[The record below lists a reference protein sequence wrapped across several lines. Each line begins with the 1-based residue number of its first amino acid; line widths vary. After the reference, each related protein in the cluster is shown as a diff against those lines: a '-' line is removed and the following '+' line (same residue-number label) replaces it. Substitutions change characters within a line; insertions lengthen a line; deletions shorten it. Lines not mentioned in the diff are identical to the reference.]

1 MAGRAPARERRVTTV
16 EAPRAFGTG
25 ARWLGWSVLAA
36 MLGMLVHAF
45 HSGDFGVE
53 GAALLA
59 MPWGRATV
67 VEVYAGIGLF
77 AGWIVYRERSR
88 MVAALW
94 IGLICLAGNAASAL
108 YVLAALRAS
117 GGDPCGFWMGAR
129 RPDHGSGEGPPVV
142 PDPDRE
148 RRRARATPPGESPPV
163 VPDPDRERRRAGATP
178 PGEGPPVV
186 PDSDEETGGGTC
198 GGTR

>member
-1 MAGRAPARERRVTTV
+1 MAVKAPVREPGVMSV

-25 ARWLGWSVLAA
+25 ARRLGWAVLAV

-45 HSGDFGVE
+45 HRGDLGVE

-108 YVLAALRAS
+108 YVLVALRAS

-129 RPDHGSGEGPPVV
+129 S
-142 PDPDRE
+142 PDR
-148 RRRARATPPGESPPV
+148 G
-163 VPDPDRERRRAGATP
+163 

-186 PDSDEETGGGTC
+186 PDGERGGGAC
-198 GGTR
+198 

>member
-1 MAGRAPARERRVTTV
+1 MAGEAPARARGITAV
-16 EAPRAFGTG
+16 ESPRALGPG
-25 ARWLGWSVLAA
+25 AHRLGWVVLAV
-36 MLGMLVHAF
+36 MLGMLIHAF
-45 HSGDFGVE
+45 LRGDFGVE

-59 MPWGRATV
+59 MPWGLATV

-108 YVLAALRAS
+108 YVLAALRAC
-117 GGDPCGFWMGAR
+117 GGDPYGFWMGAR
-129 RPDHGSGEGPPVV
+129 KPGRGPDEGSLVA
-142 PDPDRE
+142 PDK
-148 RRRARATPPGESPPV
+148 
-163 VPDPDRERRRAGATP
+163 
-178 PGEGPPVV
+178 
-186 PDSDEETGGGTC
+186 ETD

>member
-1 MAGRAPARERRVTTV
+1 MAVKAPVRARGVMAV
-16 EAPRAFGTG
+16 EAPRAF
-25 ARWLGWSVLAA
+25 ARGVRRLGWVVLAV

-45 HSGDFGVE
+45 HRGNLGVE

-77 AGWIVYRERSR
+77 TGWIVYRERSR
-88 MVAALW
+88 TVAALW

-108 YVLAALRAS
+108 YVLVALRAS

-129 RPDHGSGEGPPVV
+129 RPDRG
-142 PDPDRE
+142 
-148 RRRARATPPGESPPV
+148 
-163 VPDPDRERRRAGATP
+163 

-186 PDSDEETGGGTC
+186 PDEERGGGACRSRGASRT
-198 GGTR
+198 